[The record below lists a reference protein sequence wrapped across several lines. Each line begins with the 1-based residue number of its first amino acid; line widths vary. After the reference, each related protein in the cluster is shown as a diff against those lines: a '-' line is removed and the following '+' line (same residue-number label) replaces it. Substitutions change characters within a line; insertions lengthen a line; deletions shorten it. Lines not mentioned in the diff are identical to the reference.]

1 MAAGENG
8 DRAGL
13 QAGAVRCRVDAACET
28 GDHGESRSTKS
39 TRHSLGEFQ
48 ASGRSIAGSDNCD
61 LRSCEDVGISTD
73 AD

>member
-8 DRAGL
+8 DRTGL
-13 QAGAVRCRVDAACET
+13 QAGTMGCRVDAACET
-28 GDHGESRSTKS
+28 GDDDESRSTES

-48 ASGRSIAGSDNCD
+48 ASGRSVAGSDNCN

-73 AD
+73 TD